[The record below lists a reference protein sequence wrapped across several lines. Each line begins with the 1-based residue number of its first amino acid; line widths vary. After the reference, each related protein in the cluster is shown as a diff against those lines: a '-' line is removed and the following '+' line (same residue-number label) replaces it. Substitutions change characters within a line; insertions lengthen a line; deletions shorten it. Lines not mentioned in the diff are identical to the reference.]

1 MTPTLPEIASALHGR
16 VHGRQVL
23 APGPGHS
30 HRDRSLSVRLSETS
44 PDGFIVHS
52 HAGDDWRLCR
62 DHVAA
67 ALGLASDRWRETR
80 EPDPADIERRREARR
95 RADAQERAEG
105 EWRQLRVMEMWRGTH
120 APEGTPAE
128 TYLHSRGLDLR
139 ERLNETVRFHPHCA
153 WGETTAPAIVV
164 PMRCI
169 RTGEIRGVHRT
180 ALDDEAR
187 KIGRRMFGVAAGT
200 AIMFDRVE
208 SGGGFLVVGEGVET
222 TLTARQHLGLGPA
235 WALGSSGAIAA
246 LPVLA
251 DVHTLVVLAE
261 NDANGASA
269 GAAERV
275 GARWLGAGRAVEVVW
290 PPEGA
295 KDLNDTV
302 RKDLDACR

>member
-1 MTPTLPEIASALHGR
+1 MTPTLSEIASALRGQVAGR
-16 VHGRQVL
+16 HVL

-52 HAGDDWRLCR
+52 HAGDDWRACR

-67 ALGLASDRWRETR
+67 ALGLAEDRWRETCKR
-80 EPDPADIERRREARR
+80 HPAAIQRREEARH
-95 RADAQERAEG
+95 RAEAQERAEA
-105 EWRQLRVMEMWRGTH
+105 EWRQRRVMEMWRSTRP
-120 APEGTPAE
+120 PEGTPAE
-128 TYLHSRGLDLR
+128 TYLRSRGLDLR
-139 ERLNETVRFHPHCA
+139 ERLNETIRFHPHCA
-153 WGETTAPAIVV
+153 WGHATAPAIVA

-169 RTGEIRGVHRT
+169 RTGSVRGVHRT
-180 ALDDEAR
+180 GLDSGAR
-187 KIGRRMFGVAAGT
+187 KIGRRMFGVASGT
-200 AIMFDRVE
+200 AIMFDPVE
-208 SGGGFLVVGEGVET
+208 GGGGFLVVGEGIET
-222 TLTARQHLGLGPA
+222 TLTARQHLGLAPA

-251 DVHTLVVLAE
+251 DVHTLIVLAE

-269 GAAERV
+269 RAAEQV
-275 GARWLGAGRAVEVVW
+275 GARWLGAGRAVEIVW

-302 RKDLDACR
+302 RKDSQACR